1 MAFAVSIFSDGF
13 GIGHGV
19 LYILDISAKGGLISG
34 SFSLWLK
41 SAKIV
46 AKSQL
51 LASSL
56 WVNSAQGR
64 GLAQIFRDL
73 SQSGK
78 KI

>member
-1 MAFAVSIFSDGF
+1 MAFAVSIFRDGF
-13 GIGHGV
+13 DIDNGV

-34 SFSLWLK
+34 SFSFWLK

-51 LASSL
+51 LRSSL
-56 WVNSAQGR
+56 WVDSAQGR